1 LVDEP
6 ERERAFT
13 PDPQNGKICNG
24 KGDMGLRSLKAKI
37 LLSVIIVVVVIE
49 GIFLYLNIRSLSRQI
64 LDKTEEEAFNLSETI
79 RLSIRNAMIKDR
91 RDEYQRIIDD
101 VAQRKG
107 IAEVRIFNKQGE
119 ITVSS
124 DRTKVGSVVDKQ
136 AEACY
141 GCHREG
147 EAKVLLPS
155 DSKTRIYHTEKQ
167 SLLGLINPIYNEP
180 SCYSCHPK
188 TLNVLGVLDT
198 TISLEGFE
206 KEKAQIY
213 NRMLISGIVSVIALS
228 LLLSLLLTRFVNRPI
243 DKLLAATKKAA
254 SGNLDQT
261 VGIRSHD
268 ELGELSDSFNN
279 MISELKR
286 SRDAIEEWTQTLE
299 HRVQERTQELQQVQ
313 DQLIRA
319 GKMAA
324 IGELAA
330 GVAHEI
336 NNPLTGVLTFSSLML
351 KKVDEKNPWKKDL
364 ENIVEQTTRCRNIV
378 RGLLDFARQRK
389 PDKKEWDIH
398 ILIDNTLTLVE
409 KQAPF
414 QNIKID
420 KQFKS
425 GIPLLFVD
433 GDQIQQVFMNIL
445 LNAADAMAGNG
456 GTLTIKTD
464 LKDKM
469 AEISFTDT
477 GCGMAKEH
485 LSKLFAPFF
494 TTKETGKG
502 TGLGLAISY
511 GIIQSHNGDIEV
523 ESQVGKGSTF
533 RVKLPIEKQNE
544 DPLS

>member
-1 LVDEP
+1 MRV
-6 ERERAFT
+6 
-13 PDPQNGKICNG
+13 
-24 KGDMGLRSLKAKI
+24 RSLKAKI
-37 LLSVIIVVVVIE
+37 ILSVIVVVVVIE
-49 GIFLYLNIRSLSRQI
+49 GIFLYLNIKSLSHEI
-64 LDKTEEEAFNLSETI
+64 LAKTEEEAFNLSETI

-107 IAEVRIFNKQGE
+107 IAEVRIFNKQGQ

-124 DRTKVGSVVDKQ
+124 DPAKVGTVVDKK

-141 GCHREG
+141 GCHKED
-147 EAKVLLPS
+147 EARVLLPS
-155 DSKTRIYHTEKQ
+155 DSKTRIYQTEKQ
-167 SLLGLINPIYNEP
+167 RLLGLINPIYNES
-180 SCYSCHPK
+180 SCYACHPK

-198 TISLEGFE
+198 MISLEVFE
-206 KEKAQIY
+206 REKAQIY
-213 NRMLISGIVSVIALS
+213 NQMMISGVVSVIILS
-228 LLLSLLLTRFVNRPI
+228 FLLSLLLTRFVNRPI
-243 DKLLAATKKAA
+243 NRLLAATKTAA
-254 SGNLDQT
+254 HGNLDQT
-261 VGIRSHD
+261 VGVQSND
-268 ELGELSDSFNN
+268 ELGELSDSFDN

-324 IGELAA
+324 LGELAA

-351 KKVDEKNPWKKDL
+351 RKVDESHPWKKDL
-364 ENIVEQTTRCRNIV
+364 ENIVQQTTRCRNIV

-398 ILIDNTLTLVE
+398 LLLENTLNLVE

-414 QNIKID
+414 QNIRVAKEL
-420 KQFKS
+420 KENM
-425 GIPLLFVD
+425 PTLLVD

-445 LNAADAMAGNG
+445 LNAADAMGGDGGN
-456 GTLTIKTD
+456 LTIKTD
-464 LKDKM
+464 VGNGM
-469 AEISFTDT
+469 VEVSFSDT
-477 GCGMAKEH
+477 GCGMTKDQ
-485 LSKLFAPFF
+485 LSKIFTPFF

-511 GIIQSHNGDIEV
+511 GIIQSHSGEIEA
-523 ESQVGKGSTF
+523 ESEVGKGSTF
-533 RVKLPIEKQNE
+533 RIKLPVEKKTE
-544 DPLS
+544 

>member
-1 LVDEP
+1 MI
-6 ERERAFT
+6 
-13 PDPQNGKICNG
+13 NSIKI
-24 KGDMGLRSLKAKI
+24 KIRDMHLTNLKAKI
-37 LLSVIIVVVVIE
+37 LLSVIIAVVVIE
-49 GIFLYLNIRSLSRQI
+49 GIFLYLNIRSLSQQMI
-64 LDKTEEEAFNLSETI
+64 EKTEEEAFNLSETI
-79 RLSIRNAMIKDR
+79 RLSIRNAMIMDR

-107 IAEVRIFNKQGE
+107 ITEVRIFNKQGE

-124 DRTKVGSVVDKQ
+124 DRSKVGTVVDKK

-155 DSKTRIYHTEKQ
+155 DSKTRVYHTERG
-167 SLLGLINPIYNEP
+167 SLLGLSNPIYNES
-180 SCYSCHPK
+180 SCYACHPR
-188 TLNVLGVLDT
+188 TTYVLGVLDT
-198 TISLEGFE
+198 TISLEDFQR
-206 KEKAQIY
+206 EKAQIY
-213 NRMLISGIVSVIALS
+213 KQMLISGVISVIILS

-243 DKLLAATKKAA
+243 RKLLAATKTAA
-254 SGNLDQT
+254 HGNLDQT
-261 VGIRSHD
+261 VSIRSHD
-268 ELGELSDSFNN
+268 ELGELSGSFNN

-324 IGELAA
+324 LGELAA

-351 KKVDEKNPWKKDL
+351 KKVDENNPWKKDL
-364 ENIVEQTTRCRNIV
+364 ENIVQQTTRCRNIV

-398 ILIDNTLTLVE
+398 TLIDRTVTLVE
-409 KQAPF
+409 NQARF
-414 QNIKID
+414 QNIKIV
-420 KQFKS
+420 KEFKTDI
-425 GIPLLFVD
+425 GMLFVD
-433 GDQIQQVFMNIL
+433 GDQIQQVFMNIII
-445 LNAADAMAGNG
+445 NAADAMAGDG
-456 GTLTIKTD
+456 GTLTIKTNM
-464 LKDKM
+464 KDGM
-469 AEISFTDT
+469 AEVSFTDS
-477 GCGMAKEH
+477 GCGMPKEH

-511 GIIQSHNGDIEV
+511 GIIQSHNGEIDV
-523 ESQVGKGSTF
+523 ESEVGKGSTF
-533 RVKLPIEKQNE
+533 RIRLPIEKENE
-544 DPLS
+544 EPRRSGEAGKETV

>member
-1 LVDEP
+1 M
-6 ERERAFT
+6 RF
-13 PDPQNGKICNG
+13 G
-24 KGDMGLRSLKAKI
+24 SLKAKI

-49 GIFLYLNIRSLSRQI
+49 GVFLYLNIRSLSRQI
-64 LDKTEEEAFNLSETI
+64 LYKTEEEAFNLSETI

-107 IAEVRIFNKQGE
+107 IAEVRIFNKQGQ

-124 DRTKVGSVVDKQ
+124 DSTKVGTVVDKK

-141 GCHREG
+141 GCHKED

-155 DSKTRIYHTEKQ
+155 DSKTRIYHTENQ

-180 SCYSCHPK
+180 SCYPCHPK

-198 TISLEGFE
+198 MISLEGFE

-213 NRMLISGIVSVIALS
+213 NRMMISGVVSVIVLS
-228 LLLSLLLTRFVNRPI
+228 FLLSLLLTRFVNRPI
-243 DKLLAATKKAA
+243 DKLLAATKTAA
-254 SGNLDQT
+254 HGNLDQI
-261 VGIRSHD
+261 VGVRSHD

-279 MISELKR
+279 MIAELKR
-286 SRDAIEEWTQTLE
+286 SRDAIEGWTQTLE
-299 HRVQERTQELQQVQ
+299 QRVQERTQELQQVQ
-313 DQLIRA
+313 DQLIHA

-351 KKVDEKNPWKKDL
+351 KKVDENHPWKKDL
-364 ENIVEQTTRCRNIV
+364 ENIVQQTTRCRNIV

-389 PDKKEWDIH
+389 PDKKEWDIRT
-398 ILIDNTLTLVE
+398 LIEQTLTLVE

-414 QNIKID
+414 QNIKIN
-420 KQFKS
+420 KEFR
-425 GIPLLFVD
+425 GMIPMLFVD

-445 LNAADAMAGNG
+445 LNAADAMTENG
-456 GTLTIKTD
+456 GTLTIRTE
-464 LKDKM
+464 LKDGI
-469 AEISFTDT
+469 ATVSFTDT
-477 GCGMAKEH
+477 GCGIPKEH
-485 LSKLFAPFF
+485 FSKLFDPFF
-494 TTKETGKG
+494 TTKQTGKG

-511 GIIQSHNGDIEV
+511 GIIQSHSGDIEV
-523 ESQVGKGSTF
+523 ESEVGRGSTF
-533 RVKLPIEKQNE
+533 RISLPIEKQNGGIGRLG
-544 DPLS
+544 DTKRNN

>member
-1 LVDEP
+1 
-6 ERERAFT
+6 
-13 PDPQNGKICNG
+13 
-24 KGDMGLRSLKAKI
+24 MSLRSLKTKI
-37 LLSVIIVVVVIE
+37 LFSVIIAVVVIE
-49 GIFLYLNIRSLSRQI
+49 GIFLYLNIKSLSRQI
-64 LDKTEEEAFNLSETI
+64 LSKTEEEVFNLSETI
-79 RLSIRNAMIKDR
+79 RLSIRNAMIMDR

-107 IAEVRIFNKQGE
+107 IVEVRIFNKQGE

-124 DRTKVGSVVDKQ
+124 DRSKVGTIVDKK

-155 DSKTRIYHTEKQ
+155 DSKTRIYHTEKK
-167 SLLGLINPIYNEP
+167 SLLGFINPIYNER
-180 SCYSCHPK
+180 SCYPCHPK
-188 TLNVLGVLDT
+188 SLNVLGVLDT

-206 KEKAQIY
+206 RERAQIY
-213 NRMLISGIVSVIALS
+213 DQMLVSGIISIIVLSV
-228 LLLSLLLTRFVNRPI
+228 LLSLLLTRFVNRPI
-243 DKLLAATKKAA
+243 DKLLSATKKAA
-254 SGNLDQT
+254 HGNLDQN
-261 VGIRSHD
+261 VAIRSHD
-268 ELGELSDSFNN
+268 ELGELADSFNN

-286 SRDAIEEWTQTLE
+286 SRDAIEQWTQTLE

-336 NNPLTGVLTFSSLML
+336 NNPLTGILTFSSLML

-364 ENIVEQTTRCRNIV
+364 ENIVKQTTRCRNIV
-378 RGLLDFARQRK
+378 KGLLDFARQRK

-398 ILIDNTLTLVE
+398 TLIVQTLTLVE

-414 QNIKID
+414 QNIQIIKE
-420 KQFKS
+420 FS
-425 GIPLLFVD
+425 TGIPTLFVD
-433 GDQIQQVFMNIL
+433 ADQIQQVFMNIL

-456 GTLTIKTD
+456 GTLTIQTALRD
-464 LKDKM
+464 GRT
-469 AEISFTDT
+469 EISFMDT
-477 GCGMAKEH
+477 GCGIAKEH
-485 LSKLFAPFF
+485 LSKLFDPFF

-511 GIIQSHNGDIEV
+511 GIIQSHGGDIEV
-523 ESQVGKGSTF
+523 KSEVGKGSTF
-533 RVKLPIEKQNE
+533 RIKLPIEKQNGE
-544 DPLS
+544 LG

>member
-1 LVDEP
+1 MPGMVGIGIYSLPSMMLKSLTSMEQM
-6 ERERAFT
+6 RF
-13 PDPQNGKICNG
+13 
-24 KGDMGLRSLKAKI
+24 RSLKTKI
-37 LLSVIIVVVVIE
+37 ILSVIIVVVVIE
-49 GIFLYLNIRSLSRQI
+49 GLFLYLNIRSLSRQI
-64 LDKTEEEAFNLSETI
+64 LNKTEEEAFNLSETI

-101 VAQRKG
+101 VAERKG
-107 IAEVRIFNKQGE
+107 ITEVRIFNKQGE

-124 DRTKVGSVVDKQ
+124 DKEKVGTVVDKK

-155 DSKTRIYHTEKQ
+155 DSKTRIYHTEKE

-180 SCYSCHPK
+180 SCYPCHPK

-198 TISLEGFE
+198 MISLVGFE
-206 KEKAQIY
+206 KERAQIY
-213 NRMLISGIVSVIALS
+213 NRMMVSGVVSVIVLS
-228 LLLSLLLTRFVNRPI
+228 FLLSLLLTRFVNRPI
-243 DKLLAATKKAA
+243 DKLLAATKTAA
-254 SGNLDQT
+254 HGDLDQT
-261 VGIRSHD
+261 VGVRSHD
-268 ELGELSDSFNN
+268 ELGELADSFNN
-279 MISELKR
+279 MISELKH

-336 NNPLTGVLTFSSLML
+336 NNPLTGVLTFSSLLL
-351 KKVDEKNPWKKDL
+351 KKVDANHPWKKDL
-364 ENIVEQTTRCRNIV
+364 ENIVQQTTRCRNIV

-398 ILIDNTLTLVE
+398 TLIDRTITLVE
-409 KQAPF
+409 NQAPF
-414 QNIKID
+414 QNIKFVKNFKPDMPMLFID
-420 KQFKS
+420 A
-425 GIPLLFVD
+425 
-433 GDQIQQVFMNIL
+433 DQIQQVFMNIVI
-445 LNAADAMAGNG
+445 NAADAMAGNG
-456 GTLTIKTD
+456 GTLTIKTEMRD
-464 LKDKM
+464 GR

-477 GCGMAKEH
+477 GCGMTREQ
-485 LSKLFAPFF
+485 LSKLFTPFY

-511 GIIQSHNGDIEV
+511 GIIQSHSGEIEA
-523 ESQVGKGSTF
+523 ESEVGSGSTLK
-533 RVKLPIEKQNE
+533 VKLPVEKQTGE
-544 DPLS
+544 MGK